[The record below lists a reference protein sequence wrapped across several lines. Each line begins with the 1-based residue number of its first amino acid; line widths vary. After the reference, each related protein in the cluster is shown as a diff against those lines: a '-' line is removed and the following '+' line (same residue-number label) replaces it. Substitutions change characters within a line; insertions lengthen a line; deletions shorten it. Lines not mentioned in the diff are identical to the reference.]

1 MLWPQEWVLAS
12 NRRGCLGRLGGKV
25 VRAVGVRGDNNVFVQ
40 CEWSILVF
48 PSIKPSPLASL
59 LLVKCV
65 LILLWDL
72 CRCRYRALCRPVFG
86 IQKSSDQI
94 DVCIVVWNKLT
105 LWILWCISSVCHLPI
120 YYLLFIVY
128 CAFDRL
134 RKIIIIR
141 DKSNTAHVNSLEHT
155 KKNDKLYKWEPY
167 VKVSNPISPTLLC
180 IWKIV
185 FEALMH
191 KVYVLEYL
199 KWCAT
204 ASIQSQ

>member
-1 MLWPQEWVLAS
+1 MLKLMMLWPQEWVLAS

-72 CRCRYRALCRPVFG
+72 CRCRYRALCQSVFG
-86 IQKSSDQI
+86 IQISSDQI
-94 DVCIVVWNKLT
+94 DVCIVVWNKFT

-128 CAFDRL
+128 CAFDR
-134 RKIIIIR
+134 
-141 DKSNTAHVNSLEHT
+141 
-155 KKNDKLYKWEPY
+155 
-167 VKVSNPISPTLLC
+167 
-180 IWKIV
+180 
-185 FEALMH
+185 
-191 KVYVLEYL
+191 
-199 KWCAT
+199 
-204 ASIQSQ
+204 